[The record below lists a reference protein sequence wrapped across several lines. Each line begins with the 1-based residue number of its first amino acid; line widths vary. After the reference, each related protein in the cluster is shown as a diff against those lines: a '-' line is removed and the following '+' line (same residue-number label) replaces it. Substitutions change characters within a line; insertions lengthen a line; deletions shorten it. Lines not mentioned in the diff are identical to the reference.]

1 MKNYTKQGDY
11 NLPNITLPEQKE
23 AHIGVWA
30 QRYANY
36 MKANHK
42 VLYYN
47 MLTSCTLYDKLAEIE
62 EQAETMFQSIVKSLS
77 EKENITENLKAT
89 DPMKWTKAMN
99 NICNRATEFVY
110 TELIYI

>member
-11 NLPNITLPEQKE
+11 YLPNITLPEQKE
-23 AHIGVWA
+23 THIGVWA
-30 QRYANY
+30 QRHANY

-47 MLTSCTLYDKLAEIE
+47 MLTSCTLHDKLAEIE

-77 EKENITENLKAT
+77 EKENINETLKAS
-89 DPMKWTKAMN
+89 DPTKWIQAMN
-99 NICNRATEFVY
+99 NIRNRATEIVY
-110 TELIYI
+110 AELIYI

>member
-1 MKNYTKQGDY
+1 MKNYSKQGDY
-11 NLPNITLPEQKE
+11 YLPNIILPEQRE
-23 AHIGVWA
+23 THIDVWE

-47 MLTSCTLYDKLAEIE
+47 MLTSCTLHDKLAEIE
-62 EQAETMFQSIVKSLS
+62 EQAETMFQSLVKSLS

-89 DPMKWTKAMN
+89 DPMKWTQAMN
-99 NICNRATEFVY
+99 NIRNRAMEIVY
-110 TELIYI
+110 EELIYI

>member
-11 NLPNITLPEQKE
+11 NLPNITLPEQNDTP
-23 AHIGVWA
+23 IGVWA

-62 EQAETMFQSIVKSLS
+62 EQADAMFNQLVDSLS
-77 EKENITENLKAT
+77 EKENITEKLKAI
-89 DPMKWTKAMN
+89 DPMKWTQAMN
-99 NICNRATEFVY
+99 NIRNRAMEIVY
-110 TELIYI
+110 SELIYI